1 MFETRG
7 EPTCSP
13 CMLTGR
19 TGSYDGRSD
28 SPPKQWCL
36 HPVMVLVECRRHR
49 LLVDGGGEEP
59 VEFVG
64 VDL

>member
-1 MFETRG
+1 
-7 EPTCSP
+7 
-13 CMLTGR
+13 MLTGR

-36 HPVMVLVECRRHR
+36 HPVMVLVERRRHR

>member
-1 MFETRG
+1 MIL
-7 EPTCSP
+7 EPWNTDAHPVCFI
-13 CMLTGR
+13 

-36 HPVMVLVECRRHR
+36 HTVMVLVERRRHR